1 MHNFSCIS
9 LAPDQRRLDARPG
22 AVVIPEHQIVK
33 EPVQSSFGASNES
46 LEGWALLVGGGKR
59 VRTADLLLAKQVL
72 SQLSYA
78 PARFSY
84 R

>member
-1 MHNFSCIS
+1 MTLTSKPHHTNTQ
-9 LAPDQRRLDARPG
+9 PD

-33 EPVQSSFGASNES
+33 EPIQGSLRASNES
-46 LEGWALLVGGGKR
+46 LEGQALLIGGGKR